1 METTTEHAA
10 ATPAQAIPHARAHRY
25 TNPIAVYAVL
35 ALSTLIE
42 VGITVLPGIPHAQI
56 VPVLLALSFVKA
68 GLVALYYMHLR
79 YEKLIYGLIFVT
91 PAAFAIFLLA
101 VLLS

>member
-1 METTTEHAA
+1 METTTEHAVA
-10 ATPAQAIPHARAHRY
+10 APAKAHRY
-25 TNPIAVYAVL
+25 TNPLAVYVVL

-42 VGITVLPGIPHAQI
+42 VGITVLPGLPHAQT

-68 GLVALYYMHLR
+68 GLVALYFMHLR

-91 PAAFAIFLLA
+91 PAVFAIFLLA
-101 VLLS
+101 VLLA